1 MPQSLYFCAY
11 VGHEKLAA
19 FVVHDV
25 HSLTVHLV
33 LCYSLTHGHQ
43 IFLNTSCHWK
53 KYALPSGRQNI
64 TKLDMLQMSSLL
76 LL

>member
-11 VGHEKLAA
+11 VGRKKLEA

-25 HSLTVHLV
+25 HSLMVHLV
-33 LCYSLTHGHQ
+33 LCYSVTHEYQ
-43 IFLNTSCHWK
+43 ISLNTSSHWK
-53 KYALPSGRQNI
+53 KHALPSGRQNI